1 MSGNDTPQE
10 KNTSANEKPTL
21 LRVGITHGD
30 TNGVG
35 YEIILKAFAEQTMFE
50 VCTPVVFGSAKI
62 GSYHRKALGI
72 ETQFHF
78 VNSATDASTSSTA
91 LTTT

>member
-1 MSGNDTPQE
+1 MADFNMSGNDTPQE
-10 KNTSANEKPTL
+10 KNTSTNEKPTL

-50 VCTPVVFGSAKI
+50 VCTPCLLYTS
-62 GSYHRKALGI
+62 
-72 ETQFHF
+72 
-78 VNSATDASTSSTA
+78 DAA
-91 LTTT
+91 DD

>member
-1 MSGNDTPQE
+1 MADFNMSGNDTPQE
-10 KNTSANEKPTL
+10 KNTSTNEKPTL

-50 VCTPVVFGSAKI
+50 VCTPVVFG
-62 GSYHRKALGI
+62 
-72 ETQFHF
+72 
-78 VNSATDASTSSTA
+78 
-91 LTTT
+91 